1 MPIKTIIATG
11 HIHHLFARFPLPA
24 PALSTFPLST
34 LTLSTLTVS
43 RVAIITVS
51 QCIRSLTSSLQRST

>member
-1 MPIKTIIATG
+1 MPIPAIIATG
-11 HIHHLFARFPLPA
+11 HSHHLLARFPLPA

-43 RVAIITVS
+43 RVSILTVS
-51 QCIRSLTSSLQRST
+51 T

>member
-11 HIHHLFARFPLPA
+11 HIHHLLARFPLPA
-24 PALSTFPLST
+24 PALSTFPLSTFPLST

-43 RVAIITVS
+43 RVSILTVS
-51 QCIRSLTSSLQRST
+51 T